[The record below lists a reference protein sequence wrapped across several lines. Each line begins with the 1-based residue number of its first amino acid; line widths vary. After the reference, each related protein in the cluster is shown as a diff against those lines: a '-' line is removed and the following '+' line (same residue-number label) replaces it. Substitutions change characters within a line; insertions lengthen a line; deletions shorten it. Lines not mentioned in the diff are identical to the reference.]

1 MTSKRVFFFPGQGS
15 QTVGMLGEWIEH
27 PVAKETFAEASE
39 ALGYDLAALIQNG
52 PAEELNK
59 TFVAQPAL
67 LATSVA
73 LYRVYLAA
81 GGEKPDFMAGHS
93 LGEYSA
99 LVCAGAITFADGVKL
114 VQQRGHFM
122 QDAVPAGT
130 GGMAAIIGLTAEQ
143 VVECCDA
150 AANGEVVSAVNFN
163 SPIQTVIAGQ
173 AEAVNRAG
181 EACKEAGAK
190 RVVPLPV
197 SVPSHCALMK
207 PAAEQLKEM
216 MKDVKVALPELDVVN
231 NVDVAIESKA
241 DAIKE
246 ALVRQLFNPVRWTE
260 TVTWLADQGVT
271 EAFEIGPGV
280 VLTGLIKRA
289 EKRMT
294 IKAVNKADTAEEIVS
309 AS

>member
-1 MTSKRVFFFPGQGS
+1 MTSKRVFLFPGQGS
-15 QTVGMLGEWIEH
+15 QAVGMLGDWVEH

-39 ALGYDLAALIQNG
+39 ALGYDLAELIQNG

-73 LYRVYLAA
+73 LYRIYLAA
-81 GGEKPDFMAGHS
+81 GGAKPDFMAGHS

-99 LVCAGAITFADGVKL
+99 LVCAGAVDFADGIKL
-114 VQQRGHFM
+114 VEQRGRYM
-122 QDAVPAGT
+122 QDAVPPGT

-143 VVECCDA
+143 VVACCDQ
-150 AANGEVVSAVNFN
+150 AANGDVVSAVNFN

-173 AEAVNRAG
+173 ADAVTRAS

-197 SVPSHCALMK
+197 SVPSHCALMQ
-207 PAAEQLKEM
+207 PAADKLGETLKQVNVSAP
-216 MKDVKVALPELDVVN
+216 DVVVVN
-231 NVDVAIESKA
+231 NVDVATESAA
-241 DAIKE
+241 DAIQS
-246 ALVRQLFNPVRWTE
+246 ALVRQLFSPVRWTE

-271 EAFEIGPGV
+271 EAFEVGPGA

-294 IKAVNKADTAEEIVS
+294 IKAINTAEGSESI
-309 AS
+309 AAE